1 MEVLPLALE
10 LAILAAAVVLHEVGH
25 GVVAYRCGDSTAAEQ
40 GRLTLNPLRHVDLVG
55 TILLP
60 GFLLATAWM
69 TGAHPMLFGWAKPVP
84 VNPRRMHQPR
94 RDMALVAVAGPLV
107 NLTLAALGALAL
119 RIGIGTDGHAGAMIR
134 SGAYAVIGIN
144 CAMAVLNLLPI
155 LPLDGGRIVTSLLP
169 RGLAR
174 SYARLERV
182 GLVVVML
189 LLTQTSILTT
199 LVRPV
204 LRSFLQLGT
213 IGMGR

>member
-1 MEVLPLALE
+1 
-10 LAILAAAVVLHEVGH
+10 
-25 GVVAYRCGDSTAAEQ
+25 
-40 GRLTLNPLRHVDLVG
+40 
-55 TILLP
+55 
-60 GFLLATAWM
+60 
-69 TGAHPMLFGWAKPVP
+69 
-84 VNPRRMHQPR
+84 
-94 RDMALVAVAGPLV
+94 MALVAVAGPLV

-144 CAMAVLNLLPI
+144 CALAVLNLLPI

-189 LLTQTSILTT
+189 LLTQTSILST